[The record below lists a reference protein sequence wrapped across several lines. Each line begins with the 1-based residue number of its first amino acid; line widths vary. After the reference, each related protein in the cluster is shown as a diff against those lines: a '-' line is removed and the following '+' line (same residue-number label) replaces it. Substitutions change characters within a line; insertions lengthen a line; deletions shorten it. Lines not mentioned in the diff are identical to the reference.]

1 MCLCSPD
8 DETIDALVAAVD
20 SAAQSIEDFV
30 AGGSATLEL
39 TRPPEST
46 QPQASTDSTPTP
58 IILKPVP
65 DDIFPVNE
73 SQSTVELTTVVPE
86 QTTSIMNY
94 GDYSDDYLVEDPD
107 WPGIREIKFI
117 FYYQIFQYF

>member
-30 AGGSATLEL
+30 AGGSATLEV

-46 QPQASTDSTPTP
+46 KPQASTESQTDSTPPP
-58 IILKPVP
+58 IFLKPVP
-65 DDIFPVNE
+65 DDIFSANE
-73 SQSTVELTTVVPE
+73 TQSTVGLTTAVPE
-86 QTTSIMNY
+86 QTTVIMNY
-94 GDYSDDYLVEDPD
+94 GDYSDDYSVEDPD
-107 WPGIREIKFI
+107 WPGLRKIKKI
-117 FYYQIFQYF
+117 YDEL